1 MTLISIVIPCYN
13 VQQWIDRCLPFKALL
28 ERANV
33 FFLEHLAYEDNYLGS
48 SVHLYVKD
56 MYVLD
61 KERYHYFINN
71 NLTVTQRNALH

>member
-1 MTLISIVIPCYN
+1 MYNNGLIDV
-13 VQQWIDRCLPFKALL
+13 CLYSKALL

-33 FFLEHLAYEDNYLGS
+33 FFLEHLAYEDNYWGS

-56 MYVLD
+56 MYILD
-61 KERYHYFINN
+61 KELYHYFINN